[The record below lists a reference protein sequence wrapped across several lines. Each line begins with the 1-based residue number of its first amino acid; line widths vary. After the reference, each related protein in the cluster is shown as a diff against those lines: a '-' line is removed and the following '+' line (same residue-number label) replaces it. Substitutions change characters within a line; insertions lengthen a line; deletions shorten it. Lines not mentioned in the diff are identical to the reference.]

1 MLAWGL
7 GCVGRRGAR
16 ASPHAPVNSGAL
28 SFAAVLVHQSATV
41 NGIKGIALTNLDVLD
56 GFEALKVCVGYKLNG
71 EMYDRLPAGTS
82 AQA

>member
-1 MLAWGL
+1 M
-7 GCVGRRGAR
+7 
-16 ASPHAPVNSGAL
+16 NSGAL